1 MKRQRRMR
9 TLAVLL
15 LSLLLCSF
23 FSACVPFETHVPMIA
38 AYGKVQYDAW
48 ILECTNEGTLPDGFV
63 HLEKLEHLGEL
74 LLFRWEDTQI
84 RNDHKKYCYLFEDSY
99 TQGQDLILIIEH
111 DVTPQSSTA
120 TILENIDG
128 AANRYQIP
136 SEDEEAVYNLGQ
148 YQYRY
153 KRGQL
158 QEIVWYIGDIQ
169 FSLSSN
175 SYQTCIEKSIKN
187 PYQEGITDTYLARI
201 LSIDEAVANA
211 AFAEITEKLSK

>member
-1 MKRQRRMR
+1 MKNKHI
-9 TLAVLL
+9 LAI
-15 LSLLLCSF
+15 LLLCF
-23 FSACVPFETHVPMIA
+23 FLSACTQETHSSPDTG
-38 AYGKVQYDAW
+38 YYDKEQYDYFITQYADK
-48 ILECTNEGTLPDGFV
+48 GALPDDFI
-63 HLEKLEHLGEL
+63 HLEKLEHLGRYAK
-74 LLFRWEDTQI
+74 FRWEDTHI
-84 RNDHKKYCYLFEDSY
+84 RNDHKKYFYLFAEADQQY
-99 TQGQDLILIIEH
+99 LCITIEH
-111 DVTPQSSTA
+111 DVTPKSSTA

-136 SEDEEAVYNLGQ
+136 SEDENAVYNLGQ

-153 KRGQL
+153 KKGQL

-175 SYQTCIEKSIKN
+175 SYQTCIEK
-187 PYQEGITDTYLARI
+187 GITDTYLARI